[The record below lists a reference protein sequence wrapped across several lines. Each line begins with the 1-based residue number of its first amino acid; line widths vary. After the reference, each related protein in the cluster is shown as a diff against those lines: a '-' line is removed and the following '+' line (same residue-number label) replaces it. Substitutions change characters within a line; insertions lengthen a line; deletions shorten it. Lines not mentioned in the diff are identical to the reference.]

1 MVVMLGVGFVPPPV
15 QGVGNVVP
23 GRADEARPGSPAPS
37 IATIPWAPPWHPKP
51 THDPLAPVVVEYI
64 SPSAC
69 ETIELCPR
77 KWAFPKLDRVEKE
90 TTDAADLGHATH
102 AQHDRYFKYGTPYDL
117 TTRAGELALATSGM
131 LPDRE
136 TFGLRVEQELRF
148 RHPSVPGVWFGGKID
163 LNWAQQETLHGGA
176 DGHAGVWRLRRIVL
190 DHKTTGQRRYM
201 KLTREA
207 LLGHPQAPVY
217 GMMFFIGEGQ
227 ERVPPAPGEQ
237 GRGTWRDWAI
247 DAATD
252 PLELRWNYVL
262 TSSKAAAIPTE
273 KSWHEVTKYE
283 IDEAF
288 ERHVVP
294 HARKLLQIVDQAN
307 AVRSTGHP
315 FGAADVEAKTGDAC
329 FAFGGCPFRSRC
341 NIAPIEGV
349 RAMTAGAS
357 DFLTRVGVTAP
368 GQAPG
373 QPWSPPGQAQPG
385 PPQGAPPPP
394 QGAWAPPGQAAQPGP
409 PPGAQYGGNSAQ
421 QGAPQQAWQNPQPG
435 SALAQA
441 QAGYPPNGSPN
452 GGMPASAPGTVGYG
466 TQVNPPEQGQ
476 QMQPPPPDAAAQE
489 KARIKAEKAEAK
501 RLAAELAAANAAT
514 QAAPSTVNVSGPSFE
529 ALAMARC
536 LSTLA
541 PVMIMNGASAEN
553 VVDMAYELTH
563 RAIAKGVR

>member
-37 IATIPWAPPWHPKP
+37 IATIPWTPPWHPKP

-90 TTDAADLGHATH
+90 STDAADLGHATH

-148 RHPSVPGVWFGGKID
+148 RHPSVLGVWFGGKID
-163 LNWAQQETLHGGA
+163 LNWAEQTSDFSGGE
-176 DGHAGVWRLRRIVL
+176 WRLRRIVL

-201 KLTREA
+201 KLTRSE

-227 ERVPPAPGEQ
+227 ERLQPAPGEQ

-262 TSSKAAAIPTE
+262 TSSKAASIPTE
-273 KSWHEVTKYE
+273 KSWHEVTKFE

-288 ERHVVP
+288 EKHVVP

-307 AVRSTGHP
+307 AVRSTGHT
-315 FGAADVEAKTGDAC
+315 FGAADVEAKPGDAC

-385 PPQGAPPPP
+385 PPQGAPPP
-394 QGAWAPPGQAAQPGP
+394 QGAWVPPGQAPQGA
-409 PPGAQYGGNSAQ
+409 PPGAQYGAP
-421 QGAPQQAWQNPQPG
+421 QGAPPQAWQNPQPG

-441 QAGYPPNGSPN
+441 QAGYPPNG
-452 GGMPASAPGTVGYG
+452 AAAPGTVGYG
-466 TQVNPPEQGQ
+466 TQINPPEQGQ

-501 RLAAELAAANAAT
+501 RLAAEAAATAA
-514 QAAPSTVNVSGPSFE
+514 QHSTNNMHVQSGAGLSFE
-529 ALAMARC
+529 AFAMAQVMA
-536 LSTLA
+536 SLA
-541 PVMIMNGASAEN
+541 PSLAPQILAGQQQPGIVAELSAAM
-553 VVDMAYELTH
+553 VA
-563 RAIAKGVR
+563 RATQLGVR

>member
-15 QGVGNVVP
+15 QGVGNAVP

-37 IATIPWAPPWHPKP
+37 IATIPWTPPWHTKP
-51 THDPLAPVVVEYI
+51 ARDQFKQIVIEYI

-77 KWAFPKLDRVEKE
+77 KWADAKLDGIEKE
-90 TTDAADLGHATH
+90 SSDAADLGTATH
-102 AQHDRYFKYGTPYDL
+102 SQHDRYFKDGTPYDL
-117 TTRAGELALATSGM
+117 TTRPGELALATSGL

-163 LNWAQQETLHGGA
+163 LNWAEQTTDFSGSG
-176 DGHAGVWRLRRIVL
+176 WRLRRIVL

-201 KLTREA
+201 KLTRDA
-207 LLGHPQAPVY
+207 LLTHPQAPVY
-217 GMMFFIGEGQ
+217 AMLFYVGEGQ

-294 HARKLLQIVDQAN
+294 HARKLLQIVDQCN
-307 AVRSTGHP
+307 AARARGEK
-315 FGAADVEAKTGDAC
+315 FGADEVEAKAGDAC
-329 FAFGGCPFRSRC
+329 FAFGGCHRRSRC

-349 RAMTAGAS
+349 KVMSG
-357 DFLTRVGVTAP
+357 DFLSRVGV
-368 GQAPG
+368 QAPG
-373 QPWSPPGQAQPG
+373 QPPQGQAWQPPQGQAQHSVPPPAAWQPPGQA
-385 PPQGAPPPP
+385 PQ
-394 QGAWAPPGQAAQPGP
+394 GP
-409 PPGAQYGGNSAQ
+409 PPGWIPPGTAVGL
-421 QGAPQQAWQNPQPG
+421 PG

-441 QAGYPPNGSPN
+441 QAGYPPQGQ

-466 TQVNPPEQGQ
+466 AQINPQESGVQ
-476 QMQPPPPDAAAQE
+476 QLPPPPPDAAAQE
-489 KARIKAEKAEAK
+489 KARVKAEKAEAK
-501 RLAAELAAANAAT
+501 RLAAEAAAQSAAH
-514 QAAPSTVNVSGPSFE
+514 APSTVNVSGPSFE

-541 PVMIMNGASAEN
+541 PMLAQGWTPEN
-553 VVDMAYELTH
+553 VVDAAYELTH